1 MDPQEKRILVYR
13 YYRLIALAL
22 SCNLKKNQ
30 VSALKIDQERVVSV
44 SPLRDDPVKRPK
56 VIKVVNI
63 HHPSTPSVPLLE
75 FLVDVITHANANG
88 GLDRFLM

>member
-1 MDPQEKRILVYR
+1 MDPQEKQILGYR
-13 YYRLIALAL
+13 CYRSIALVL

-63 HHPSTPSVPLLE
+63 HQPSTPSVPLLE

-88 GLDRFLM
+88 GLDQLLM